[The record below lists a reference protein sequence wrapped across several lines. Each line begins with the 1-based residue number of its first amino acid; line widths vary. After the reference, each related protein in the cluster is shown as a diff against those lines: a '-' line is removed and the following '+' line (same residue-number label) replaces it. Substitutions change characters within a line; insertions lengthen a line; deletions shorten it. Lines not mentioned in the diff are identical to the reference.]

1 MFPGM
6 NGIDPRKMQALMK
19 QMGVQNN
26 ELDAEKVT
34 IELKNGKMII
44 VKSPSV
50 TEIIMQGNKSFQV
63 AGDVSYTEELKLL
76 EEDIVMVSESAKISL
91 EQAKGFLE
99 KTKGNIAEAISL
111 AQE

>member
-19 QMGVQNN
+19 QMGVSNN

-34 IELKNGKMII
+34 IELKNGKTII
-44 VKSPSV
+44 VESPSV

-91 EQAKGFLE
+91 EQAKEFLE
-99 KTKGNIAEAISL
+99 KTKGDIAEAISL